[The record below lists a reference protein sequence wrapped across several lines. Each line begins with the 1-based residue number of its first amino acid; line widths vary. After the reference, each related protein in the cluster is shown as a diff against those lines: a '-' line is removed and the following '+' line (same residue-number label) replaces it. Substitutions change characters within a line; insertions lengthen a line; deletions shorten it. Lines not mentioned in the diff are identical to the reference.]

1 MNEPIWLEKNKVDN
15 NKKYLKSVFFMSLS
29 VVLFTCMIASI
40 RIVSKEVDSLII
52 VFFRNFFGIIIIAPI
67 IASHGIKL
75 LKTTKTNLYFLRAFF
90 GLLAMF
96 TWFHGITIVPLAE
109 AVALNFT
116 MPLFIT
122 LIATLFLA
130 EKVGWRRWSATI
142 VGFSGAMIVLQPG
155 IDALTIGHIE
165 LLAASFFMAISVI
178 IIKKLSDTEPP
189 ARIVAYMLIV
199 FAPASLVPALFVWEW
214 PSGNSLLWLAVV
226 AISGTLAHLAFT
238 RSLSMA
244 EITAI
249 MPLDFT
255 RLPLTALVAFLAFS
269 EVPSLS
275 TWIGGIIIFLSTV
288 YITHR
293 ESKLQKI

>member
-1 MNEPIWLEKNKVDN
+1 MNEPIWLIKNKPDER
-15 NKKYLKSVFFMSLS
+15 KSYLKSVFFMSIS

-40 RIVSKEVDSLII
+40 RVVSKEVDSFII

-67 IASHGIKL
+67 LTSHGIKL
-75 LKTTKTNLYFLRAFF
+75 LKTKKLNLYLLRAFF

-96 TWFHGITIVPLAE
+96 TWFHGITVVPLAE

-130 EKVGWRRWSATI
+130 EKVGWRRWTATT
-142 VGFSGAMIVLQPG
+142 VGFLGAMIVLQPG
-155 IDALTIGHIE
+155 ITTIRIGHIE
-165 LLAASFFMAISVI
+165 LLAASFFMALSVI
-178 IIKKLSDTEPP
+178 TIKKLSDTEPP

-199 FAPASLVPALFVWEW
+199 FAPISLVPALFVWSW
-214 PSGNSLLWLAVV
+214 PSTNALLWLALV
-226 AISGTLAHLAFT
+226 AISGTLAHLSFT

-255 RLPLTALVAFLAFS
+255 RLPLTAIVAYLAFS
-269 EVPSLS
+269 ETPSLS

-288 YITHR
+288 YITNR
-293 ESKLQKI
+293 EAKNN